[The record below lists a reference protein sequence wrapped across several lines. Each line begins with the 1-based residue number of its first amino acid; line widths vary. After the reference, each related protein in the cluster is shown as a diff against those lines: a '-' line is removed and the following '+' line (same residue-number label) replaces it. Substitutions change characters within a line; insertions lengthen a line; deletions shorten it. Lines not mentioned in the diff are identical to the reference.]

1 MDKEL
6 IEECIIKMEAK
17 GFKIHGIIFDL
28 GNPRLLK
35 QLHFY
40 DLDHFCF
47 DNPAD
52 ASRKVHLFPDAPHML
67 KLARNH
73 LFDQGFF
80 IPMRNGKFTLL
91 TKEDLKAL
99 LDTTEYKMLPRLT
112 EAHFECTGS
121 QRQNV
126 RLAAQVL
133 SHSVAKCLTWTKP
146 GDEEIKAKSEAI
158 KLFNDWFDVCNS
170 DGRSN
175 QNLLKNPLGT
185 KHIEDQMHV
194 LNKMEKFLREFKV
207 NTNTNQF
214 WIKGILANI
223 HSTRALHR
231 DLVINGP
238 FDYIITRRLNQD
250 FLGMYIYIKHN
261 FQSTF
266 ICQ

>member
-6 IEECIIKMEAK
+6 LDECITKMEEK
-17 GFKIHGIIFDL
+17 GFKIHGIICDL
-28 GNPRLLK
+28 GNQRLLK
-35 QLHFY
+35 ELHFY
-40 DLDHFCF
+40 DQDHFCF

-52 ASRKVHLFPDAPHML
+52 ASRKVHIFPDAPHML

-73 LFDQGFF
+73 LFDQGFL
-80 IPMRNGKFTLL
+80 IPMKNGKFTLL

-99 LDTTEYKMLPRLT
+99 LVRDCEDGKDYKILPRLT

-133 SHSVAKCLTWTKP
+133 SHSVAKALTWIKP
-146 GDEEIKAKSEAI
+146 EDEEIKAKSEAI

-170 DGRSN
+170 DGRSDP
-175 QNLLKNPLGT
+175 NLLKNPLGT

-194 LNKMEKFLREFKV
+194 LNKMEKFLHEFKV
-207 NTNTNQF
+207 NTNTTQY

-231 DLVINGP
+231 ELVIDGP
-238 FDYIITRRLNQD
+238 FNYIITRRLNQD
-250 FLGMYIYIKHN
+250 FLGK
-261 FQSTF
+261 
-266 ICQ
+266 